1 MLGRPFGMMRFNA
14 TLLRVANRNEASSKA
29 VYYTAVTEQEEAE
42 CMCVCVC
49 VCQGVG
55 VTFHSINFYLNDVHR
70 ETACLLHFSEFRK
83 FFFSRD
89 LVIQEYSI

>member
-1 MLGRPFGMMRFNA
+1 
-14 TLLRVANRNEASSKA
+14 
-29 VYYTAVTEQEEAE
+29 
-42 CMCVCVC
+42 MCVCVC

-83 FFFSRD
+83 IFFRD